1 MQTQG
6 IDDKFLDQK
15 IERTKQVMD
24 MSRLDVEDEDVGDW
38 HMCYWIHYKTNSTQ
52 VCGGKIFDLATV
64 LSKIIS
70 TCIIQKVK
78 KETHK
83 YF

>member
-24 MSRLDVEDEDVGDW
+24 MSRLDVEDEDVGD
-38 HMCYWIHYKTNSTQ
+38 
-52 VCGGKIFDLATV
+52 
-64 LSKIIS
+64 
-70 TCIIQKVK
+70 
-78 KETHK
+78 
-83 YF
+83 